1 MDAIFRPLSVAVY
14 GASRNP
20 AKLGH
25 TLLRNVL
32 GGGFEGDVIAVNP
45 AGGEV
50 LGLATVPRLAR
61 PVDLALISVPAD
73 SAEAAVADAVRARCA
88 AAIVLASGF
97 GETGAAGREV
107 ESRMAARARAAGM
120 RLVGPNCMG
129 VVSRSAP
136 GFFNGSYFWRLPQR
150 PGNISLVS
158 QSGAFG
164 GMFLAESRRRGLGV
178 ARFLSVGN
186 SAEVVETDALEWL
199 AEDPATEVIGLFVE
213 AFQQGRRFVE
223 VARRC
228 PKPVVVLKA
237 GRLAAGARAAASH
250 TGSLA
255 GSRGAVTAAFRRGGV
270 IESGTSDDFFDSL
283 QVLSARPPTAGRRI
297 AIVTISGGP
306 SVLGAD
312 AAERAGLE
320 LPALAAKTVAELR
333 RLAPSFAATG
343 NPVDLTPQCPPDH
356 FQPALRAVFTD
367 PAVEGVVAINCGLDV
382 QEFGLG
388 LAQAQRETG
397 KPVTAFLLD
406 VPQIEQHLRSAGLP
420 VLPTPE
426 RAVAAYAALVPL

>member
-32 GGGFEGDVIAVNP
+32 GGGFEGEVIAVNP

-50 LGLATVPRLAR
+50 LGLATVPGLER
-61 PVDLALISVPAD
+61 PVDLALISVPAVF
-73 SAEAAVADAVRARCA
+73 AEAAVVDAARAGCA

-129 VVSRSAP
+129 AVSRSAT

-150 PGNISLVS
+150 QGNISLVS

-164 GMFLAESRRRGLGV
+164 GMFLAESRRRGLGL

-199 AEDPATEVIGLFVE
+199 AQDAATEVIGLFVE

-223 VARRC
+223 VARAC

-237 GRLAAGARAAASH
+237 GRLGAGARAAASH
-250 TGSLA
+250 TGSLV
-255 GSRGAVTAAFRRGGV
+255 GSRGAVEAAFQRAGV
-270 IESGTSDDFFDSL
+270 IESVTSDDFFDSL
-283 QVLSARPPTAGRRI
+283 QVLSARPRTAGRRI

-306 SVLGAD
+306 SVLAAD

-320 LPALAAKTVAELR
+320 LSPLAAKTVTELR

-343 NPVDLTPQCPPDH
+343 NPVDLTPQCPPDC
-356 FQPALRAVFTD
+356 FQPALRAVFSD

-406 VPQIEQHLRSAGLP
+406 VPRIEQQLRSAGLP
-420 VLPTPE
+420 VLPSPE
-426 RAVAAYAALVPL
+426 RAVAAYAALVPP